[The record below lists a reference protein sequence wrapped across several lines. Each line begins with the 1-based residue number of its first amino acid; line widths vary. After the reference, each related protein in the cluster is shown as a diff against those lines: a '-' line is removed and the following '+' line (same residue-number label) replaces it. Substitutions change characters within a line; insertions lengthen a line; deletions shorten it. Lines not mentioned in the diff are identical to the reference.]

1 MFGILENIGLHGFE
15 AKIRQKIIPLFLSLW
30 SRFLYC
36 GQCQGSGYNVYTHF
50 THDPL
55 LHLLAKSSFTSH
67 GVWCRSQGTGSM
79 FSVPHYTLI
88 GVTWPSSGDVISS
101 FFQLLPY
108 MGRAATWAGW
118 AGSISLYGHER
129 GEQPCDTDC
138 QLFICDM
145 VWGSEKKVLETWHI
159 IHRWKVLIEERSLV
173 QNLGQM
179 TFS

>member
-1 MFGILENIGLHGFE
+1 MNNWISITLYGHSLSLFAEIADFIEFGILENIGLHGFE

-88 GVTWPSSGDVISS
+88 GVTWPSSGDVTSS

-118 AGSISLYGHER
+118 AGSISLYGHEW

-138 QLFICDM
+138 QLFIC
-145 VWGSEKKVLETWHI
+145 GL
-159 IHRWKVLIEERSLV
+159 
-173 QNLGQM
+173 
-179 TFS
+179 